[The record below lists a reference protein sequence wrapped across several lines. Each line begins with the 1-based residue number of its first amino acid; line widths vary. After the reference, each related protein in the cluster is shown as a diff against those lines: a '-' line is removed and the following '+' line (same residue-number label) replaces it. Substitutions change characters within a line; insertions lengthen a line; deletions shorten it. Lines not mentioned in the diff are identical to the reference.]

1 MPEIDTHLLKRS
13 MTGPENECG
22 DTGVVRVYDD
32 TCFFALVD
40 VLGHG
45 KKAHEV
51 AVVAERYLLENYSR
65 DLVDMMNGLHS
76 HLKGTRGA
84 VALLGRLNLLDGG
97 IRYVGI
103 GNITARL
110 YGMAP
115 LSFVSRDGVIGYNIS
130 APKEQMAEMHAGD
143 ILILSS
149 DGVKEKFD
157 LAFYPDLLKGSARK
171 IAADLVDQLGKD
183 NDDASCIVL
192 RYGK

>member
-1 MPEIDTHLLKRS
+1 MPRIDTHLLKRS

-22 DTGVVRVYDD
+22 DTGVVKVYDN
-32 TCFFALVD
+32 TCFFALID

-51 AVVAERYLLENYSR
+51 AVTAKRYLLENHSR
-65 DLVDMMNGLHS
+65 DLVDLMNGLHS

-84 VALLGRLNLLDGG
+84 VALFGRLNLVDGG
-97 IRYVGI
+97 IRYVGM

-110 YGMAP
+110 YGMGSA
-115 LSFVSRDGVIGYNIS
+115 SFISRDGVIGYNIT
-130 APKEQMAEMHAGD
+130 APKEQQTEMHPGD

-149 DGVKEKFD
+149 DGVKAHFD
-157 LAFYPDLLKGSARK
+157 WAFYPDLLKGSAQK
-171 IAADLVDQLGKD
+171 IAADLINRLGKD

>member
-1 MPEIDTHLLKRS
+1 MPEIDYHLLKRS

-22 DTGVVRVYDD
+22 DTGVIRVYGN

-45 KKAHEV
+45 KGAHEV
-51 AVVAERYLLENYSR
+51 AVVIESYLLENYSR
-65 DLVDMMNGLHS
+65 DLVDLMNGLHS
-76 HLKGTRGA
+76 HLKGSRGA

-97 IRYVGI
+97 MHYVGI

-110 YGMAP
+110 YGVAHV
-115 LSFVSRDGVIGYNIS
+115 SFVSRDGVIGYNIL
-130 APKEQMAEMHAGD
+130 APKEQQAEMHPGD

-149 DGVKEKFD
+149 DGVKEHFD
-157 LAFYPDLLKGSARK
+157 LVFYPDLLKGSARK
-171 IAADLVDQLGKD
+171 IAADLLDQLGKD